1 MQNSGVRVLAAPR
14 ELLPLDALHADAIEG
29 LVAGLKRDFDFTL
42 IDLPPVWTPWTSHL
56 LHLVDNVQI
65 VTRLS
70 VPHMHQVRR
79 QLSALGQQ
87 GLDTKSVTIVC
98 NAVKAE
104 ESSSLSL
111 RAAQAA
117 IGRQFDIVIPDL
129 GRLFVDTD
137 NEGVTGIEAALR
149 NPKLAN
155 LVDELLRS
163 LTSKSLSTVGQ
174 GT

>member
-1 MQNSGVRVLAAPR
+1 
-14 ELLPLDALHADAIEG
+14 
-29 LVAGLKRDFDFTL
+29 
-42 IDLPPVWTPWTSHL
+42 
-56 LHLVDNVQI
+56 
-65 VTRLS
+65 
-70 VPHMHQVRR
+70 MHQVRR

-87 GLDTKSVTIVC
+87 ELDMKPVTIVC

-111 RAAQAA
+111 RAAQTA

-137 NEGVTGIEAALR
+137 NEGVTGIDAALR

-163 LTSKSLSTVGQ
+163 LTSKSLNTVGQ